1 MPGHSFLS
9 NCRRKAAE
17 EIEVELQEAELFDD
31 GADDQE
37 ANSLRKQAA
46 AWLSAAL
53 PVWGTPAKEAAE
65 PAKKRDDKLWHSL
78 TPHADDLQEALL
90 EFDGAYDRLW
100 NIMTDINTDLMLLQ
114 GLHSSESETSGLTR
128 SLRAVDESH
137 VQYPVLSQAAGALIR
152 IREADQESFRSL
164 GMFHQDLERLLSC
177 EVWCSQEAVVA
188 LEKTRERMD
197 MANTRL
203 KVARNSKDKKQI
215 SATRDKVDLCKD
227 MYEAQAAVVEELL
240 PEVVVKIDGAIASG
254 LATYLRAQHR
264 RFRSGCS
271 ALEALD
277 FRWLEC
283 GTFHQ
288 HLVHCSRVHA
298 CVHMCE
304 HIATN
309 SAF

>member
-17 EIEVELQEAELFDD
+17 DIEVELQEAELFDD
-31 GADDQE
+31 GTDDQE
-37 ANSLRKQAA
+37 ANSLRNQAA

-53 PVWGTPAKEAAE
+53 PVWGTSAKEAE
-65 PAKKRDDKLWHSL
+65 PAKKQDQKFRHSL
-78 TPHADDLQEALL
+78 TPHVDDLQEVLL
-90 EFDGAYDRLW
+90 ELDGAYDRLW

-114 GLHSSESETSGLTR
+114 GLQSSESETSGLTR

-197 MANTRL
+197 MASTRL
-203 KVARNSKDKKQI
+203 KVARNSKDKKQV
-215 SATRDKVDLCKD
+215 SAARDKLALCTD

-264 RFRSGCS
+264 RFRAGCS

-277 FRWLEC
+277 FRWL
-283 GTFHQ
+283 
-288 HLVHCSRVHA
+288 
-298 CVHMCE
+298 
-304 HIATN
+304 
-309 SAF
+309 